1 MKNSLQWRITI
12 MTFLLIV
19 FTCLLMQV
27 LLSTSGI
34 SYMNDIESFVINNE
48 TKIPV
53 DPKDVTLVISTA
65 KSDFRISNILISLG
79 VALLSGVLAYFVSG
93 KALKPLNKYVEQVET
108 VQSSNLGDV
117 KLEEDS
123 LTEFSNLS
131 KSFNDM
137 LDRLNQSFKAQEQ
150 FNYNVAHELKTP
162 LALMQAQIESFPIDN
177 PDIKPETELF
187 LKSLG
192 EQIERLNQMSK
203 TLLEIANLNNIP
215 TNEQI
220 ELNPLIEEII
230 ADLSLLADKKNITLS
245 TKGNSTITGS
255 DTLIYQMI
263 YNLVENAIKYNKQDG
278 SVSININNDDK
289 YTYIQVKD
297 TGNGIPKEYQETIF
311 QPFFRIDKSR
321 NRQFG
326 GVGLGLALV
335 YEIAKLHKASV
346 YVKDSNNN
354 GTTIEVKN
362 GTLMFHFLFIFII
375 YSFNNFI
382 LTLEF
387 FFFGYRQTLCL

>member
-12 MTFLLIV
+12 MTFLLIA

-137 LDRLNQSFKAQEQ
+137 LDRLNEAFKAQEQ

-177 PDIKPETELF
+177 PGLKPETELF
-187 LKSLG
+187 LKSIS

-230 ADLSLLADKKNITLS
+230 ADLSLLADKKNISLS
-245 TKGNSTITGS
+245 TNGNTTITGS

-263 YNLVENAIKYNKQDG
+263 YNLVENAIKYNNNNG
-278 SVSININNDDK
+278 SVNIDVSNDDK

-297 TGNGIPKEYQETIF
+297 TGSGIPKEYQETIF

-346 YVKDSNNN
+346 YVKDSNSN
-354 GTTIEVKN
+354 GTIIEVK
-362 GTLMFHFLFIFII
+362 M
-375 YSFNNFI
+375 
-382 LTLEF
+382 E
-387 FFFGYRQTLCL
+387 R

>member
-1 MKNSLQWRITI
+1 MNNYQVITKKDYMKNSLQWRITI
-12 MTFLLIV
+12 MTFLLIA

-117 KLEEDS
+117 KLEEET
-123 LTEFSNLS
+123 LLEFSNLS

-137 LDRLNQSFKAQEQ
+137 LDRLNQAFKAQEQ

-203 TLLEIANLNNIP
+203 VLLEIANLNNIP
-215 TNEQI
+215 LNEQV
-220 ELNPLIEEII
+220 ELNPMVEEII

-245 TKGNSTITGS
+245 TTGNATITGS
-255 DTLIYQMI
+255 DTLLYQMI
-263 YNLVENAIKYNKQDG
+263 YNLVENAIKYNNQDG

-354 GTTIEVKN
+354 GTTIEVK
-362 GTLMFHFLFIFII
+362 MEH
-375 YSFNNFI
+375 
-382 LTLEF
+382 
-387 FFFGYRQTLCL
+387 

>member
-65 KSDFRISNILISLG
+65 KSDFRISNILISLD

-108 VQSSNLGDV
+108 VQSSNLGDI

-255 DTLIYQMI
+255 DTLIY
-263 YNLVENAIKYNKQDG
+263 NLVENAIKYNKQDG

-354 GTTIEVKN
+354 GTTIEVK
-362 GTLMFHFLFIFII
+362 M
-375 YSFNNFI
+375 
-382 LTLEF
+382 E
-387 FFFGYRQTLCL
+387 R

>member
-1 MKNSLQWRITI
+1 MKNSLQWRIAI
-12 MTFLLIV
+12 MTFLSIV

-137 LDRLNQSFKAQEQ
+137 LDRLNQAFKAQEQ
-150 FNYNVAHELKTP
+150 FNYNVA

-203 TLLEIANLNNIP
+203 VLLEMANLNNIP
-215 TNEQI
+215 LNEQV
-220 ELNPLIEEII
+220 ELNPMVEEII

-245 TKGNSTITGS
+245 TTGNSCITGS
-255 DTLIYQMI
+255 DTLLYQMI
-263 YNLVENAIKYNKQDG
+263 YNLVENAIKYNNQDG

-335 YEIAKLHKASV
+335 YEIAKLHNGSI

-354 GTTIEVKN
+354 GTTIEVK
-362 GTLMFHFLFIFII
+362 MEH
-375 YSFNNFI
+375 
-382 LTLEF
+382 
-387 FFFGYRQTLCL
+387 

>member
-12 MTFLLIV
+12 MTFLLIA

-108 VQSSNLGDV
+108 VQSN
-117 KLEEDS
+117 
-123 LTEFSNLS
+123 NLS

-137 LDRLNQSFKAQEQ
+137 LDRLNQAFKAQEQ

-215 TNEQI
+215 LNEQV
-220 ELNPLIEEII
+220 ELNPMVEEII

-245 TKGNSTITGS
+245 TTGNSTITGS

-297 TGNGIPKEYQETIF
+297 TGSGIPKEYQETIF

-346 YVKDSNNN
+346 YVKDSNNS
-354 GTTIEVKN
+354 GTTIEVK
-362 GTLMFHFLFIFII
+362 M
-375 YSFNNFI
+375 
-382 LTLEF
+382 E
-387 FFFGYRQTLCL
+387 R

>member
-1 MKNSLQWRITI
+1 
-12 MTFLLIV
+12 
-19 FTCLLMQV
+19 
-27 LLSTSGI
+27 
-34 SYMNDIESFVINNE
+34 
-48 TKIPV
+48 
-53 DPKDVTLVISTA
+53 
-65 KSDFRISNILISLG
+65 
-79 VALLSGVLAYFVSG
+79 
-93 KALKPLNKYVEQVET
+93 
-108 VQSSNLGDV
+108 
-117 KLEEDS
+117 
-123 LTEFSNLS
+123 
-131 KSFNDM
+131 M
-137 LDRLNQSFKAQEQ
+137 LDRLNEAFKAQEQ

-354 GTTIEVKN
+354 GTTIEVK
-362 GTLMFHFLFIFII
+362 M
-375 YSFNNFI
+375 
-382 LTLEF
+382 E
-387 FFFGYRQTLCL
+387 R

>member
-12 MTFLLIV
+12 MTFLLIA

-123 LTEFSNLS
+123 LLEFSNLS
-131 KSFNDM
+131 KSLNDM

-177 PDIKPETELF
+177 PGLKPETNVF
-187 LKSLG
+187 LKSLA

-220 ELNPLIEEII
+220 ELNPLVEEII

-263 YNLVENAIKYNKQDG
+263 YNLVENAIKYNKQNG
-278 SVSININNDDK
+278 AVSININNDVK
-289 YTYIQVKD
+289 YTYIQIKD
-297 TGNGIPKEYQETIF
+297 TGSGIPKEYQETIF
-311 QPFFRIDKSR
+311 FQKIRNTNILSVPTGEDFQLAVDCFYVIVFRNGFLNFKFPQCRIHHADDILAGALHR
-321 NRQFG
+321 NKIYI
-326 GVGLGLALV
+326 L
-335 YEIAKLHKASV
+335 
-346 YVKDSNNN
+346 
-354 GTTIEVKN
+354 
-362 GTLMFHFLFIFII
+362 FHIF
-375 YSFNNFI
+375 
-382 LTLEF
+382 
-387 FFFGYRQTLCL
+387 Q

>member
-65 KSDFRISNILISLG
+65 KSDFRISNILISLD

-137 LDRLNQSFKAQEQ
+137 LDRLNEAFKAQEQ

-192 EQIERLNQMSK
+192 KQIERLNQMSK

-346 YVKDSNNN
+346 YVKYSNNN
-354 GTTIEVKN
+354 GTTIEVK
-362 GTLMFHFLFIFII
+362 M
-375 YSFNNFI
+375 
-382 LTLEF
+382 E
-387 FFFGYRQTLCL
+387 R